1 MPGVISLTCVPLC
14 QQPTPFAHPLRHPV
28 TIIVTFAINPH
39 CSAILFSVQ
48 CASLSLTANHMA
60 ESRKYEFSV
69 TALPQFIAD
78 QSDPASERFVF
89 AYTIT
94 IENVGTVAAQL
105 ISRHWFITDSNSRVQ
120 EVRGLG
126 VVGEQPLLRPGEKF
140 EYTSGCQLDTPV
152 GTMRGTYQLVAED
165 GTAFEAEIPEF
176 TLSIPRVLH

>member
-1 MPGVISLTCVPLC
+1 MYSRNQRLITVKTGLPDVSGDDNFRHFTPPNPSLASSRRLVCNAR
-14 QQPTPFAHPLRHPV
+14 TPSLNNHP
-28 TIIVTFAINPH
+28 
-39 CSAILFSVQ
+39 
-48 CASLSLTANHMA
+48 MA
-60 ESRKYEFSV
+60 ESRKYQFAVSA
-69 TALPQFIAD
+69 TPQFIAD
-78 QSDPASERFVF
+78 QSDPESERYVF

-94 IENVGTVAAQL
+94 IENIGTVAAQL